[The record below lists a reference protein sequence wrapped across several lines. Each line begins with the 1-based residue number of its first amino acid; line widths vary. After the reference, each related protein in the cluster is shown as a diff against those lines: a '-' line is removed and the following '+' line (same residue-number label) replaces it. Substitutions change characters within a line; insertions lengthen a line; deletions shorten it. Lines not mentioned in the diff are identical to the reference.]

1 MAKTRLASSTKL
13 ANYLGAGKDFDPSEV
28 PTLRDV
34 LRKGILLQETN
45 KKNFPVNV
53 MLKDGNEYTVKRREL
68 LHR

>member
-34 LRKGILLQETN
+34 LRKGIYFDTSPI
-45 KKNFPVNV
+45 PVAQ
-53 MLKDGNEYTVKRREL
+53 LSLEL
-68 LHR
+68 HKFL

>member
-13 ANYLGAGKDFDPSEV
+13 ANYLGAGKDFDSSEV

-45 KKNFPVNV
+45 KKNFSS
-53 MLKDGNEYTVKRREL
+53 ECYVKRPCHL
-68 LHR
+68 SLSTVDKV